1 LTHCV
6 TVRYSDGATKTMMV
20 EEQQSV
26 LNAAEASGVPI
37 VSACQSG
44 VCGTCV
50 GRCSQG
56 TYELGQS
63 IGLNLTEKAQRYI
76 LTCQTHVTSDCT
88 IELDYPLGRNAAR
101 LVTAEAVVSGV
112 SLLSPSCALL
122 TLEVSNFPEKLEF
135 KPGQFAELAVPGCDA
150 WRSYSFAHAPREDA
164 TVEFLIRLLPT
175 GAMSDY
181 LRTACRPGDRIAVR
195 GSKGEFY
202 LRDVARPVVL
212 IAGGT
217 GLSATLAIA
226 EQLVRDGC
234 RQPIRLNYGVTH
246 PRDLVLLHRLQRL
259 EDLHSNFS
267 WRTIVRLGS
276 PDWAGRIGEV
286 TDLLEDTEL
295 NSGDVDIYLCG
306 PQAMVDAARD
316 WLKHH
321 RLNNANVYFEKFTAS
336 GTRSAGPPAQVSR
349 LRHVAT
355 LSAVPPAFD
364 TRQVQEEGR
373 GTAVVIG
380 GSIAGIA
387 AAKVLTE
394 TFRKVIVIEKDPIHH
409 RMEGRPGAAQ
419 GWHLHHLLIAGQ
431 RQLETIFPG
440 VIDDMVRAGAF
451 KVDMGEQ
458 YRLMIAGSW
467 KKVGPS
473 GVEIVCA
480 GRPLL
485 EWCLRR
491 RLDSEVA
498 IDYRYE
504 SEVKDLLYC
513 GISRSVIGVEVE
525 RGGEREI
532 VPAQLVVDASGKN
545 TPVPAALARLG
556 IEPPAVEEDH
566 INCFYSTM
574 QHRVDP
580 EHAWRDRV
588 MVICYA
594 YRPQQQY
601 YAAQYFTDHSRTILS
616 TTLAGYNFYGPPRN
630 AEEFREFARRMPS
643 QAIGNEIDG
652 LEPCSPVFNFRYPT
666 MHRYRYEDMKDP
678 PSGLVVVGD
687 SFCSADPVSGAGMS
701 KAMLEL
707 AELRGLLRSRGVGDR
722 GFARAYY
729 RKAARIADRV
739 WSVIREQNLR
749 FPWIQDVKQ
758 KRPFY
763 FRAQNW
769 YVDRVF
775 ECMHEDACVY
785 GVYLAVSH
793 FIAPSIALLRP
804 AVVARVLG
812 RWLKTVLKGDQTL
825 IKRNFGNG
833 RTGEADSAVP

>member
-1 LTHCV
+1 MDPGIEERRNLRRQRSLTLTHRV
-6 TVRYSDGATKTMMV
+6 TVRYSDGAKLMMADAH
-20 EEQQSV
+20 QSV
-26 LNAAEASGVPI
+26 LEAAEAAGVPI

-50 GRCSQG
+50 GRCTQG

-63 IGLNLTEKAQRYI
+63 IGLNHTEKSQGYI
-76 LTCQTHVTSDCT
+76 LTCQTRVTSDCS

-101 LVTAEAVVSGV
+101 IVSSNALVTGV
-112 SLLSPSCALL
+112 RRLSAGCALL
-122 TLEVSNFPEKLEF
+122 TLDLSEFPEKLEF
-135 KPGQFAELAVPGCDA
+135 KPGQFAQLRVPGCEE
-150 WRSYSFAHAPREDA
+150 WRSYSFAHAPRADA
-164 TVEFLIRLLPT
+164 HVEFLIRLLPS
-175 GAMSDY
+175 GKMSDY
-181 LRTACRPGDRIAVR
+181 LRAGCRPGDRITVR

-202 LRDVARPVVL
+202 LREATRPVIL
-212 IAGGT
+212 MAGGT

-234 RQPIRLNYGVTH
+234 RQPIRLNYGVTVH
-246 PRDLVLLHRLQRL
+246 QDLVLLDRLQHL
-259 EDLHSNFS
+259 ETLHSNFS
-267 WRTIVRLGS
+267 WRTIVRSAS
-276 PDWAGRIGEV
+276 PDWSGSVGEV
-286 TDLLEDTEL
+286 TDLLDGTEL
-295 NSGDVDIYLCG
+295 NDGDVDIYLCG
-306 PQAMVDAARD
+306 PQAMVDAARN
-316 WLKHH
+316 WLKNR
-321 RLNNANVYFEKFTAS
+321 RLHNANVYFEKFVAS
-336 GTRSAGPPAQVSR
+336 GAR
-349 LRHVAT
+349 
-355 LSAVPPAFD
+355 SAVPTRPAVPRESAV
-364 TRQVQEEGR
+364 RQLREQGL
-373 GTAVVIG
+373 GTAVVVG

-394 TFRKVIVIEKDPIHH
+394 TFHKVIVIEKDAVHR

-440 VIDDMVRAGAF
+440 IIDDMTRAGAF

-473 GVEIVCA
+473 GVEIICA

-491 RLDSEVA
+491 RLDSEPG

-504 SEVKDLLYC
+504 SELKELLYC
-513 GISRSVIGVEVE
+513 EASRSVIGVEVE

-532 VPAQLVVDASGKN
+532 IPAQLVIDASGKN

-556 IEPPAVEEDH
+556 IEPPPIEEDH

-580 EHAWRDRV
+580 ARAWRDRV

-594 YRPQQQY
+594 HRPQQQY
-601 YAAQYFTDHSRTILS
+601 YAAQYFTDRSRTVLS

-643 QAIGNEIDG
+643 QAIGNELDG

-678 PSGLVVVGD
+678 PRGLVAVGD

-707 AELRGLLRSRGVGDR
+707 AELRSLLRSRATGDR
-722 GFARAYY
+722 DFVPAYY
-729 RKAARIADRV
+729 KKAAGSRTASGRSFASRICASHGSRM
-739 WSVIREQNLR
+739 WKRSGLSISVR
-749 FPWIQDVKQ
+749 
-758 KRPFY
+758 
-763 FRAQNW
+763 
-769 YVDRVF
+769 
-775 ECMHEDACVY
+775 
-785 GVYLAVSH
+785 
-793 FIAPSIALLRP
+793 
-804 AVVARVLG
+804 
-812 RWLKTVLKGDQTL
+812 KTGTS
-825 IKRNFGNG
+825 
-833 RTGEADSAVP
+833 TA